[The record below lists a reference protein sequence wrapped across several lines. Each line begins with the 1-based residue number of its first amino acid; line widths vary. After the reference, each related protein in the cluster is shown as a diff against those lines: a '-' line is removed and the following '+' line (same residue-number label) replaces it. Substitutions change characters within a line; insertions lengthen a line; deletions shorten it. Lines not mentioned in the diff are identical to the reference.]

1 MLNRVRGPRR
11 APALGVRAMLARCL
25 APALLLSLAAG
36 AAAGEGGE
44 GGLPSIAPRGA
55 AFTFVRLEYDSVGG
69 YGESFYFYDGR
80 YWLRW
85 ETDFPQADR
94 NFLHR
99 FRQLTTT
106 DPHMEA
112 VTRRLTDGDIFDYPF
127 VYACD
132 VGWMQLTTE
141 EGERLREYLLKG
153 GFLWIDDFWGTA
165 EWRNLETVFA
175 RVFPDRRFE
184 DIPPGHPILSTVFPL
199 EAAPQVPARDFAYL
213 GRDEAWVHRY
223 PAEPLEPVNL
233 RGVFD
238 DHGRLMAV
246 ATHNT
251 DIGDGFEREA
261 YGEAYFETYSK
272 VAYAMGV
279 NIVVYA
285 LSH

>member
-1 MLNRVRGPRR
+1 VSFFLLLTLMTT
-11 APALGVRAMLARCL
+11 AAALGE
-25 APALLLSLAAG
+25 G
-36 AAAGEGGE
+36 AHEGQTTR
-44 GGLPSIAPRGA
+44 APRGA
-55 AFTFVRLEYDSVGG
+55 AFTFVRVEYDSIGG
-69 YGESFYFYDGR
+69 YGESYYFYDGR

-99 FRQLTTT
+99 FRELTTT
-106 DPHMEA
+106 DPHLEA
-112 VTRRLTDGDIFDYPF
+112 VTMRLTDAKIFDYPF
-127 VYACD
+127 LYMAD
-132 VGWMQLTTE
+132 VGWMRLTPQE
-141 EGERLREYLLKG
+141 AARLRDYLLKG
-153 GFLWIDDFWGTA
+153 GFVWIDDFWGTA
-165 EWRNLETVFA
+165 EWRNLEEAFTQ
-175 RVFPDRRFE
+175 VFPDRRWQ
-184 DIPPGHPILSTVFPL
+184 DIPADHPILHTVFPL

-223 PAEPLEPVNL
+223 PAEPLTPVNL

-238 DHGRLMAV
+238 DEGRLMAV

-251 DIGDGFEREA
+251 DIGDGFEREG
-261 YGEAYFETYSK
+261 YGEEYFETYSK

>member
-1 MLNRVRGPRR
+1 MPLATAAAVLAA
-11 APALGVRAMLARCL
+11 APASSEGARGGAHASA
-25 APALLLSLAAG
+25 APQ
-36 AAAGEGGE
+36 
-44 GGLPSIAPRGA
+44 GA
-55 AFTFVRLEYDSVGG
+55 AFTFVRVEYDSIGG

-99 FRQLTTT
+99 FRELTTT

-127 VYACD
+127 LYMCD
-132 VGWMQLTTE
+132 VGWMQLTPQ
-141 EGERLREYLLKG
+141 EGRRLREYLLKG

-165 EWRNLETVFA
+165 EWRNLESAFA
-175 RVFPDRRFE
+175 QVFPERSWQ
-184 DIPPGHPILSTVFPL
+184 DIPADHPILRQVFPL
-199 EAAPQVPARDFAYL
+199 AAAPQVPARDFAYL

-238 DHGRLMAV
+238 DQGRLMAV

-261 YGEAYFETYSK
+261 YGEEYFETYST